1 MSIATTIIRD
11 EHRALAS
18 VVKGLQFLVQEIQ
31 NRGQTPDFPLL
42 QSIVSYIE
50 QFPDKLHHPKEDQY
64 LFPAL
69 RLRHPAAAAELDIL
83 EDEHKRGTAVTAR
96 VMKNL
101 REYQADPSHFE
112 AFADAVDDYA
122 NFHWAHMSREED
134 VILPL
139 AEKHLTPEDWVGINA
154 AFKSNSDP
162 LVGINTQREFR
173 ELFRRLVNVIPAPHG
188 LGAERP
194 R

>member
-1 MSIATTIIRD
+1 MTIATTIIRD

-18 VVKGLQFLVQEIQ
+18 VVKGLQFLIQEIQ

-42 QSIVSYIE
+42 QSIVTYIE
-50 QFPDKLHHPKEDQY
+50 QFPDRLHHPKEDQY

-69 RLRHPAAAAELDIL
+69 RLRHPAAATDLDIL
-83 EDEHKRGTAVTAR
+83 EDEHARGTAVTAR
-96 VMKNL
+96 VVNSL
-101 REYQADPSHFE
+101 REYQAEPSRFE

-122 NFHWAHMSREED
+122 NFHWAHMSREES

-139 AEKHLTPEDWVGINA
+139 AEKYLTLEDWVGINA

-188 LGAERP
+188 LGAER

>member
-1 MSIATTIIRD
+1 MSLAATIIRD

-18 VVKGLQFLVQEIQ
+18 VVKGLQFLIQEIQ

-50 QFPDKLHHPKEDQY
+50 QFPDKLHHPKEDQD

-69 RLRHPAAAAELDIL
+69 RLRHPASAAELDIL
-83 EDEHKRGTAVTAR
+83 EDEHARGTAVTAR
-96 VMKNL
+96 VMKSL
-101 REYQADPSHFE
+101 QDYQADPSHFE

-122 NFHWAHMSREED
+122 NFHWAHMSREEN

-139 AEKHLTPEDWVGINA
+139 AEKYLTPEDWVSINA

-173 ELFRRLVNVIPAPHG
+173 ELFRRLVNLIPAPHG
-188 LGAERP
+188 LGAER